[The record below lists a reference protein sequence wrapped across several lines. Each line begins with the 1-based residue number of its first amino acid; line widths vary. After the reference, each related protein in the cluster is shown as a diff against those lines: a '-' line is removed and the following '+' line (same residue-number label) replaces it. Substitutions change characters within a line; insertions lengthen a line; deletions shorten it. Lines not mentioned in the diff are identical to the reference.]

1 MQVVLNLEIEQNN
14 YIDKILDYL
23 NDLKIKIKDIQIE
36 NDEVKIIN
44 NGFRDGELVKQGKL
58 KTMPIEELLDEL

>member
-23 NDLKIKIKDIQIE
+23 SDLKIKIKDIQIE